1 MRRMLIALALSL
13 IAAGAGAAEDSPLR
27 ALVTGNDGRGWMAVG
42 RIDIGGKGF
51 CTGTLI
57 APDLV
62 LTAAHCLFD
71 RDSGARLP
79 ETGLAFLAGLRSG
92 RAEAYRAV
100 RRAVIHPDYQP
111 TAGADMDRVGSDLAL
126 LELDQPIRLPSVRPF
141 ALGREPRR
149 GAAVG
154 VVSYGKDREETP
166 SLQEE
171 CRVLGHQQGVLILS
185 CAVEF
190 GSSGAPVFVTEDGEA
205 RIVSVVSAKAEMGA
219 RPVALG
225 VALGDEVLRLR
236 RLLAAGPTL
245 RRSLPQVAAAGA
257 AAPAAGAKFVRP

>member
-1 MRRMLIALALSL
+1 
-13 IAAGAGAAEDSPLR
+13 
-27 ALVTGNDGRGWMAVG
+27 
-42 RIDIGGKGF
+42 
-51 CTGTLI
+51 
-57 APDLV
+57 
-62 LTAAHCLFD
+62 
-71 RDSGARLP
+71 
-79 ETGLAFLAGLRSG
+79 
-92 RAEAYRAV
+92 
-100 RRAVIHPDYQP
+100 
-111 TAGADMDRVGSDLAL
+111 MDRVGSDLAL

-141 ALGREPRR
+141 GLGSEPRR

-205 RIVSVVSAKAEMGA
+205 RIVSVVSAKAEMGE

-236 RLLAAGPTL
+236 RRP
-245 RRSLPQVAAAGA
+245 PQ
-257 AAPAAGAKFVRP
+257 PAAGRVRGPRRHIRRGQVRPSLGDAGRPAGTARPADAPSGRRRQCRPTGLPGTRGLPLERARAAS

>member
-1 MRRMLIALALSL
+1 MRRTLIALALTLS
-13 IAAGAGAAEDSPLR
+13 AAAAAQAQDSPLR
-27 ALVTGNDGRGWMAVG
+27 ALATSNDGRGWMAVG
-42 RIDIGGKGF
+42 RIDIGGRGF

-57 APDLV
+57 TPDLV
-62 LTAAHCLFD
+62 LTAAHCLYD

-79 ETGLAFLAGLRSG
+79 DQAMTFLAGLRSG

-100 RRAVIHPDYQP
+100 RRAVVHPDYLP
-111 TAGADMDRVGSDLAL
+111 AAGRDMDRVGSDLAL

-141 ALGREPRR
+141 GLGSEPRR

-205 RIVSVVSAKAEMGA
+205 RIVSVVSAKAEMGE

-236 RLLAAGPTL
+236 RLLEAGPAG
-245 RRSLPQVAAAGA
+245 RRNLPQVASGA
-257 AAPAAGAKFVRP
+257 RDGTSAGAKFVRP

>member
-1 MRRMLIALALSL
+1 MRRMLAALALTL
-13 IAAGAGAAEDSPLR
+13 AAATAAAADSPLR
-27 ALVTGNDGRGWMAVG
+27 ALATGNDGRGWMAVG
-42 RIDIGGKGF
+42 RIDIGGRGF

-57 APDLV
+57 APELV

-79 ETGLAFLAGLRSG
+79 EAAMTFLAGLRSG

-100 RRAVIHPDYQP
+100 RRAVVHPDYRH
-111 TAGADMDRVGSDLAL
+111 GEGRDIDRVGSDLAL
-126 LELDQPIRLPSVRPF
+126 LELDQPIRLPALRPF
-141 ALGREPRR
+141 GLGREPRR

-154 VVSYGKDREETP
+154 VVSYGRDREETP
-166 SLQEE
+166 ALQEE
-171 CRVLGHQQGVLILS
+171 CHVLGHQTGILILS

-225 VALGDEVLRLR
+225 VALGDEVARLR
-236 RLLAAGPTL
+236 RLIAAGPVA
-245 RRSLPQVAAAGA
+245 RRGLPQVAAAGA